1 MFGKHPEHLW
11 LIYLVEGSY
20 MIPRKFINMWK
31 NKPLNQA
38 LYYLDFCWCMN
49 FTAIFLIAI
58 LVFLGLV
65 AHKDG
70 LVSNVA
76 REAFFNS
83 LMGVACGTLMG
94 ANIVL
99 PFVACLFHE

>member
-1 MFGKHPEHLW
+1 MFGAYPEHLW
-11 LIYLVEGSY
+11 LIYLLQGSFF
-20 MIPRKFINMWK
+20 IPRKFYTMWTA
-31 NKPLNQA
+31 KPLNQA

-49 FTAIFLIAI
+49 FTAIFLVWS

-65 AHKDG
+65 ARNEDAIN
-70 LVSNVA
+70 NVA
-76 REAFFNS
+76 RESFFNA

-99 PFVACLFHE
+99 PFVACRE